1 MLKDL
6 KGQLSAPLSPDAMSW
21 WWDEDEVE
29 FELQEVDNLLLEAHG
44 VRFYVDRH
52 WPSGFQETHLECK
65 ETGVRLEISQH
76 MYQLFRKEHCLPE
89 HWNSEWDDGEGLR
102 ETPSKDAFQRPYQFP
117 RRKRKGLRN
126 PQPSSKR
133 GWRRAVAKKESLQ
146 KMAKTEIYFE
156 AVAEADRAYAIRTL
170 RGSAATRPFEV
181 SPLAVTFEWHQI
193 QRAHLNIFADP
204 DSGARIRSWAER
216 TVSVDSWQWI
226 AGKEG
231 EVRND
236 LPGRWTATDVHG
248 NRWVMFAD
256 NER

>member
-1 MLKDL
+1 MGLPVD
-6 KGQLSAPLSPDAMSW
+6 DAAVPVTGSSSGIGAALAG
-21 WWDEDEVE
+21 
-29 FELQEVDNLLLEAHG
+29 ELARRGARV
-44 VRFYVDRH
+44 
-52 WPSGFQETHLECK
+52 
-65 ETGVRLEISQH
+65 
-76 MYQLFRKEHCLPE
+76 
-89 HWNSEWDDGEGLR
+89 GLV
-102 ETPSKDAFQRPYQFP
+102 
-117 RRKRKGLRN
+117 G
-126 PQPSSKR
+126 
-133 GWRRAVAKKESLQ
+133 RRAEKL
-146 KMAKTEIYFE
+146 E